1 LTCIGFVA
9 DWRGNTLDAGVLT
22 TRALTLR
29 YFMTFEQFAATTSAS
44 LLMLAGISA
53 DRFLY
58 AFRLIG
64 ALLVATLVPL
74 LIDRRFRR

>member
-1 LTCIGFVA
+1 
-9 DWRGNTLDAGVLT
+9 
-22 TRALTLR
+22 
-29 YFMTFEQFAATTSAS
+29 MTSEQFAATTTAS
-44 LLMLAGISA
+44 LLMLAGTPA

>member
-1 LTCIGFVA
+1 M
-9 DWRGNTLDAGVLT
+9 DWRGNTLDAGELT
-22 TRALTLR
+22 KRALTLR
-29 YFMTFEQFAATTSAS
+29 NYMTFEQFAATTSAS
-44 LLMLAGISA
+44 LLMLAGIPA

>member
-1 LTCIGFVA
+1 
-9 DWRGNTLDAGVLT
+9 
-22 TRALTLR
+22 
-29 YFMTFEQFAATTSAS
+29 MTFEQFAATTSPS

>member
-1 LTCIGFVA
+1 
-9 DWRGNTLDAGVLT
+9 
-22 TRALTLR
+22 
-29 YFMTFEQFAATTSAS
+29 
-44 LLMLAGISA
+44 MLAGISA

-58 AFRLIG
+58 ACRLIG